1 LAKAKKEATGTKGL
15 FDFITA
21 ITTDQS
27 MDYFDSLTDA
37 DKKSYKGSRYMIHRF
52 LSMNPHYAPI
62 VNLAQKYT
70 MLPDRSHYQLLT
82 GILPRGKQYNKYI
95 KGAKDEKYEKWLV
108 DLVVKHYGVSKVEAI
123 QYIEIY
129 YKHDKKG
136 LKDLCEMYAVDK
148 KDIKKAKL

>member
-1 LAKAKKEATGTKGL
+1 MAKEKKDVSGTKEL
-15 FDFITA
+15 FDFLDG
-21 ITTDQS
+21 ITTNQS
-27 MDYFDSLTDA
+27 IEFFDGLTDA

-52 LSMNPHYAPI
+52 LSMNPHYLPVANAI
-62 VNLAQKYT
+62 QKYT
-70 MLPDRSHYQLLT
+70 SMPDRNHYQFLT

-95 KGAKDEKYEKWLV
+95 KGSKEQKYEKWLV
-108 DLVVKHYGVSKVEAI
+108 ELVTNHFKVSKKEAT

-136 LKDLCEMYAVDK
+136 LKTLCEMYGVDK